1 MKPIGIVL
9 STLLAELILM
19 ILFVSSG
26 LYNVSTMSPDPGF
39 LRWIFSHTSDNS
51 AKHHSEGIA
60 IPSLT
65 DSAMI
70 VKGHHRYHELCQ
82 TCHGGPGVTPSP
94 IERGLYPHPPDLMR
108 SAKHMG
114 ANRLFWV
121 AKNGIKSTGMPG
133 FGWTHS
139 DKQIWSIVAFLYKM
153 KDMTPQE
160 YAAMG
165 NQTVTE
171 KTTDLQISSRNEM
184 RRR

>member
-1 MKPIGIVL
+1 
-9 STLLAELILM
+9 
-19 ILFVSSG
+19 
-26 LYNVSTMSPDPGF
+26 
-39 LRWIFSHTSDNS
+39 
-51 AKHHSEGIA
+51 
-60 IPSLT
+60 
-65 DSAMI
+65 
-70 VKGHHRYHELCQ
+70 
-82 TCHGGPGVTPSP
+82 
-94 IERGLYPHPPDLMR
+94 
-108 SAKHMG
+108 MG

>member
-1 MKPIGIVL
+1 MKNVGIVA

-51 AKHHSEGIA
+51 AKHYSEGIA

-65 DSAMI
+65 DSTMI
-70 VKGHHRYHELCQ
+70 VEGYHRYHELCQ
-82 TCHGGPGVTPSP
+82 TCHGGPGLTPSP
-94 IERGLYPHPPDLMR
+94 IEKGLYPHPPNLMR

-139 DKQIWSIVAFLYKM
+139 DKQIWSIVAFLEKM

-165 NQTVTE
+165 Q
-171 KTTDLQISSRNEM
+171 LQAKVMKADVRMSGRKDE